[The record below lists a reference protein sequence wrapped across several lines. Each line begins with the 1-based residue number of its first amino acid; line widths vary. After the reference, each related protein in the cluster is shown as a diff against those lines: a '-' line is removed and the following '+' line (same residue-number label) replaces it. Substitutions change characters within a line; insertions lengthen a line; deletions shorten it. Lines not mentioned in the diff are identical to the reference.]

1 MDDRNH
7 LLKDWYLEFAVG
19 SVSNRGIINK
29 AEFLPKI
36 IQANKGREFYRS
48 MFLYDESVN
57 DYVKENNSISNFK
70 GIKYINTII
79 LDIDLKGQGQGD
91 KTIEHVLE
99 LVDVLNGKGIGNEL
113 INIWFSGTGFHIHIP
128 NVYQFE
134 PSSNLDK
141 IVRASIK
148 RDFGDYVDIIYDA
161 TRLIRIEYSK
171 NLKTGLFKNPFKIHE
186 LQKWDYEYI
195 AERSKTLRT
204 DYQHPKVKY
213 DNHQIL
219 KPMDISRKNIQ
230 EVRKVYKDTKAETS
244 RYITCAQHI
253 YNAGHQTGQRH
264 HYLLRIA
271 SIAISK
277 WGYDAKAVQAIAKAF
292 NEKSENP
299 LPADEV
305 SKVVADCV
313 KVGGY
318 RYPCNDEILSKYC
331 DSKCV
336 EYRYK
341 SLEPDAKAVNAQD
354 MIANMIKYAQTDFTE
369 KSFDLKTV
377 FPFLPESHL
386 FKTGD
391 LVILAGDTKLGK
403 TALYQH
409 IITNT
414 PNVKTLFLSL
424 EVDEIT
430 MTRRFMQQ
438 MLQKNKYKT
447 LKLMADE
454 DEKAITTLEDKL
466 SHMTLLCESPD
477 ITQYKELIDEHK
489 PRMVVIDTID
499 MVPAKWAKN
508 DEYEKMNYVIP
519 ELKKFAMQSDII
531 LLGVSHISK
540 SASAR
545 LAEGGRLDI
554 HDLKGNSIIEQK
566 ADKIIGFEGDRENNR
581 KRIIRTLGSRDE
593 SMFHMV
599 CNFNWETFTFAQ
611 RK

>member
-1 MDDRNH
+1 MDDRNI
-7 LLKDWYLEFAVG
+7 LDNWYLEYAIG
-19 SVSNRGIINK
+19 KVSNRGNICK
-29 AEFLPKI
+29 VSEFKDIVKNNLGGEIYK
-36 IQANKGREFYRS
+36 S
-48 MFLYDESVN
+48 MFIYGKSVL
-57 DYVKENNSISNFK
+57 DFVKQKGTISNFK
-70 GIKYINTII
+70 GAKAMNTII
-79 LDIDLKGQGQGD
+79 LDIDLEGENQKD
-91 KTIEHVLE
+91 ECLYNVLK
-99 LVDVLNGKGIGNEL
+99 LVDILNGFGVGNEL
-113 INIWFSGTGFHIHIP
+113 INIWFSGKGFHIHIP
-128 NVYQFE
+128 NIYQFE
-134 PSSNLDK
+134 PSNNLDK

-148 RDFGDYVDIIYDA
+148 RDFGQYVDIIYDA
-161 TRLIRIEYSK
+161 TRLIRTEYSL
-171 NLKTGLFKNPFKIHE
+171 NLKTMRFKNPFTIKEIE
-186 LQKWDYEYI
+186 DLDYEEI
-195 AERSKTLRT
+195 KEKSKSLRE
-204 DYQHPKVKY
+204 DYQHPKFEY
-213 DNHQIL
+213 DNTQIL

-253 YNAGHQTGQRH
+253 YNAGHKTGKRH
-264 HYLLRIA
+264 HYLLRVA
-271 SIAISK
+271 SIAIKK
-277 WGYDAKAVQAIAKAF
+277 WGYDAKAVQGIAKAF
-292 NEKSENP
+292 NEKSEDP

-305 SKVVADCV
+305 SNIVASCV

-318 RYPCNDEILSKYC
+318 SYPCTDEILSQYC
-331 DSKCV
+331 DSKCI
-336 EYRYK
+336 EYRNK
-341 SLEPDAKAVNAQD
+341 SLEIESKAVNADD
-354 MIANMIKYAQTDFTE
+354 MIANMIKYAQTDFSE

-386 FKTGD
+386 FKAGD
-391 LVILAGDTKLGK
+391 LVVLAGDTKLGK

-424 EVDEIT
+424 EVDEDT
-430 MTRRFMQQ
+430 MSRRFMQQ
-438 MLQKNKYKT
+438 MLQKSKHET
-447 LKLMADE
+447 LRLLANE
-454 DEKAITTLEDKL
+454 DEEAIGILQDKL
-466 SHMTLLCESPD
+466 KHMTLLCESPD
-477 ITQYKELIDEHK
+477 ITQYKELIEKHQ

-540 SASAR
+540 GASYR
-545 LAEGGRLDI
+545 LKEGGQLDI

-566 ADKIIGFEGDRENNR
+566 ADKIIGFEGDRDNNK